1 MEQAS
6 SDAFSDGEIARWMG
20 YSEDANPYDP
30 EIDPGKYRRW
40 NEGWHSADN
49 NLTMPTGSDAAS
61 SGCDAQG

>member
-6 SDAFSDGEIARWMG
+6 SDAFSDGEVARWMG

-30 EIDPGKYRRW
+30 EIDPGGYRRW

-49 NLTMPTGSDAAS
+49 DLDDAD
-61 SGCDAQG
+61 GD